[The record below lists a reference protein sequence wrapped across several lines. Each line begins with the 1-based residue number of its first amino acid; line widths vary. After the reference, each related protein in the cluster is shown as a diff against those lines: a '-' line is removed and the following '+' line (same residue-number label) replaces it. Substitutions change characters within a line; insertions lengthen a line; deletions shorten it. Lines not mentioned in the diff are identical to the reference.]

1 MTTHLEDYLSNP
13 NDTNKELALIELAGL
28 FNNAYAEAVE
38 ENPDKAIGP
47 DDYTEKVISRTRD
60 KYDELI
66 TRMSQEQFVN
76 LEALCVDLHDRGAFK
91 EIPGDFKHVRQCGA
105 LTTSVVY
112 IYSRVER
119 RAQDE
124 IDALIQERRL
134 SEGDRYFCDEKII
147 NEAFVS
153 SELFKNAYITMRE
166 NNISAKYGR
175 EYLLESQ
182 GQAQCEPEKLA
193 QAVIK
198 MGCVGQKTYDF
209 LENNPNLFEE
219 IVETEQKLSTLYQMT
234 QSYQEF
240 CKEKLGAL
248 SDKTTKKALH
258 LKDKIDVLDD
268 IKKVITDPKK
278 HTAEKIG
285 ALNGVSNSKESNKLN
300 EDSAGLGI
308 LHFIRNLLPFF
319 KRFFRTKGQ
328 EVQSVLESTLK
339 RKNTVTLF
347 KDVLDQQAER
357 ALDLEEDILVDPPT
371 LAVMALNA

>member
-1 MTTHLEDYLSNP
+1 
-13 NDTNKELALIELAGL
+13 
-28 FNNAYAEAVE
+28 E

-134 SEGDRYFCDEKII
+134 SEGDRDFCDEKII

-166 NNISAKYGR
+166 NNISAKYAR

-240 CKEKLGAL
+240 CKEKLWAL

-300 EDSAGLGI
+300 
-308 LHFIRNLLPFF
+308 
-319 KRFFRTKGQ
+319 
-328 EVQSVLESTLK
+328 
-339 RKNTVTLF
+339 
-347 KDVLDQQAER
+347 
-357 ALDLEEDILVDPPT
+357 
-371 LAVMALNA
+371 